1 MKRKLILIFISVFI
15 LETTAFAIDRS
26 IFSPDGSIELKV
38 SDTNGLTYSISLN
51 GRTLVAESP
60 IALQLR
66 QDDGWQSLKIKKAKA
81 TQGKSEEIV
90 APLYRQSTYNTGD
103 YSELT
108 LTLNAEYGVVFR
120 VYDEGVAYRFILNS
134 KDEEVIIYDELA
146 RFNFAEDYVIY
157 LSHSANPRNQ
167 TTMSFQN
174 IYTVKPVSESDS
186 SVIAFMPAA
195 ADCRDGVKIVIT
207 ESDLEAYPGMFL
219 RADRQGLAL
228 EGEFA
233 HYPKS
238 FRRSKTRQ
246 QAHVAATEDYIA
258 KVAGKRALPW
268 RVLAISEKDTELPV
282 NNLVYTLASPNR
294 IGDCSWIKSGKV
306 AWEWWNDWGI
316 YGVDFEVGINTE
328 TYMHYIDF
336 AAENGLEFVVLDEG
350 WYVPGSGDMLTVIPE
365 IDLEKLV
372 AYGKSKN
379 VDLILWTVF
388 NVLDDQLEE
397 ACRKY
402 SEMGIVGFKVDFLDR
417 DDQNGV
423 EMAYRIAEKCA
434 EYHLVLDFHGFY
446 KPTGMNRTFPHIINL
461 EGLFGLEEVK
471 WTQVRDMP
479 VNDVTIPFLRILAG
493 PADYTQG
500 AMDNA
505 SKKNFRVV
513 YNDPM
518 SQGTRCH
525 QLAMYIVYD
534 SPLVMLADSPTA
546 YRKEKECTEFIAS
559 IPVVFD
565 KTVIPAGE
573 LGRYIV
579 TARKGG
585 DNWYIGGM
593 TDWDSREI
601 SLNLSFLDEGEYNAV
616 IFKDGKQADKYAED
630 YTVETAVLKNTD
642 TVKIHMAE
650 GGGFAIRL
658 QKVK

>member
-1 MKRKLILIFISVFI
+1 
-15 LETTAFAIDRS
+15 
-26 IFSPDGSIELKV
+26 
-38 SDTNGLTYSISLN
+38 
-51 GRTLVAESP
+51 
-60 IALQLR
+60 
-66 QDDGWQSLKIKKAKA
+66 
-81 TQGKSEEIV
+81 
-90 APLYRQSTYNTGD
+90 
-103 YSELT
+103 
-108 LTLNAEYGVVFR
+108 
-120 VYDEGVAYRFILNS
+120 
-134 KDEEVIIYDELA
+134 
-146 RFNFAEDYVIY
+146 
-157 LSHSANPRNQ
+157 
-167 TTMSFQN
+167 
-174 IYTVKPVSESDS
+174 
-186 SVIAFMPAA
+186 
-195 ADCRDGVKIVIT
+195 
-207 ESDLEAYPGMFL
+207 
-219 RADRQGLAL
+219 
-228 EGEFA
+228 
-233 HYPKS
+233 
-238 FRRSKTRQ
+238 
-246 QAHVAATEDYIA
+246 
-258 KVAGKRALPW
+258 
-268 RVLAISEKDTELPV
+268 
-282 NNLVYTLASPNR
+282 
-294 IGDCSWIKSGKV
+294 
-306 AWEWWNDWGI
+306 
-316 YGVDFEVGINTE
+316 
-328 TYMHYIDF
+328 
-336 AAENGLEFVVLDEG
+336 
-350 WYVPGSGDMLTVIPE
+350 MLTVIPE

-446 KPTGMNRTFPHIINL
+446 KPTGMNRTFPHIINF
-461 EGLFGLEEVK
+461 EGVFGLEEVK

-579 TARKGG
+579 TARKDG

-601 SLNLSFLDEGEYNAV
+601 SINLSFLDEGEYNAV